1 VEGSGEQPDPGW
13 GAPPA
18 ASGWGETPTFELPED
33 QRVGYWPLLLSLGA
47 GYGLTFEGT
56 RNQYASAVTVQ
67 PTVFLGLL
75 EHFGVHHGPAL
86 SVPIGMPGT
95 YERSD
100 RNDATDD
107 TKNFGVSFAVVPG
120 YKFLAGL
127 GVFLRASW
135 DIFPA
140 MYDGSYDI
148 STLGGELG
156 LCLYYDWFRPWEPPQ
171 PQVMAEDLP

>member
-1 VEGSGEQPDPGW
+1 MWAEQQGAAKLSFTPG
-13 GAPPA
+13 
-18 ASGWGETPTFELPED
+18 FELNA
-33 QRVGYWPLLLSLGA
+33 Q
-47 GYGLTFEGT
+47 F
-56 RNQYASAVTVQ
+56 
-67 PTVFLGLL
+67 
-75 EHFGVHHGPAL
+75 
-86 SVPIGMPGT
+86 
-95 YERSD
+95 
-100 RNDATDD
+100 
-107 TKNFGVSFAVVPG
+107 G

-127 GVFLRASW
+127 GVFARLSW